1 MTSYIQSLRKKVGHQ
16 PIILCVCGCLI
27 FNESGQVLLQRRGDD
42 NLWGN
47 LGGSIELGETVYETA
62 CREVKEESGLNIDIQ
77 DLSIFGIYSGESQH
91 HIYPNGD
98 EVYMV
103 NIVLQ
108 TRTYSGNLRESSE
121 SQELCF
127 FNLDNLPSQVTRP
140 FQDVK
145 NDLLQLQK
153 QAKPSP
159 AS

>member
-1 MTSYIQSLRKKVGHQ
+1 M
-16 PIILCVCGCLI
+16 
-27 FNESGQVLLQRRGDD
+27 
-42 NLWGN
+42 
-47 LGGSIELGETVYETA
+47 ELGETVYETA

-77 DLSIFGIYSGESQH
+77 DLSIFGIYSGESQR

-145 NDLLQLQK
+145 NDLLQLQR
-153 QAKPSP
+153 QSKPSP